1 MKSIKTKIVMFIGLL
16 VTCVCLAF
24 GVTSYLIAS
33 GVLVTNVNNELPQ
46 LAQQGTN
53 VVQNALS
60 VQWNALEVLAS
71 QDIISNP
78 SVSLPVK
85 AALLDKEIKRSGDEN
100 IIYINAN
107 GNIQLVSGKSVS
119 VKDQVDFQK
128 ALKGDRAVSDPSEN
142 LANKGKVIIKYSV
155 PVKWKGN
162 IVGVLCA
169 IRDGNDLS
177 AITNKVV
184 FGVSGKS
191 YMLNSKGTAVAFFD
205 PAMVLKKDNILNNLA
220 KDSSL
225 KDMVKVQQEAMKGGI
240 GSGRYSYK
248 GVSKYVGYAPVK
260 DTDWVLIVTSPKN
273 EILSGLNILK
283 SNNVVIGIILLFIG
297 LIGALVF
304 AKTIIKPILF
314 MTNYF
319 KVMAN
324 GDFTKEIPTAF
335 LKSKDEM
342 GSLAN
347 SVDIMQQSI
356 KSLLQNVKLEASA
369 VFKSAQVEEKRISN
383 LMIQIE
389 GTSATTEELA
399 ASMEETAASAQ
410 EMMATS
416 QEIERSIQVIA
427 NKSQDGAGKSIEIN
441 NRAEESKKK
450 VRTAIDKSTT
460 VFENTRLELE
470 KAIEASKVVEEINV
484 LSESIMSITSQT
496 NLLALN
502 AAIEAARAGESGK
515 GFAVVA
521 NEIKMLAEQSKN
533 TVIEIQNITVKVSE
547 SVKNLSDSSNKL
559 LTYTGSDIKDDYI
572 YMLSIGNEY
581 SNDSE
586 FVKELVTD
594 FSVTSKE
601 LLESVGDMLRTID
614 GVAQA
619 SNEGASGTTDI
630 ATRVINVSNSSN
642 DVLTETLKVKNCALK
657 LEEEID
663 KFTI

>member
-53 VVQNALS
+53 VVQNALL

-107 GNIQLVSGKSVS
+107 GNIQLVNGKSVS

-128 ALKGDRAVSDPSEN
+128 ALKGDRSVSDPTEN
-142 LANKGKVIIKYSV
+142 VASKGKIIIKYSV

-177 AITNKVV
+177 SITNKVV

-225 KDMVKVQQEAMKGGI
+225 KDMVKVQKEAMKGGI
-240 GSGRYSYK
+240 GSGSYSYK

-260 DTDWVLIVTSPKN
+260 GTDWFLIVTSPKN

-502 AAIEAARAGESGK
+502 AAIEAARAGESGR

-547 SVKNLSDSSNKL
+547 SVKNLSESSNKL